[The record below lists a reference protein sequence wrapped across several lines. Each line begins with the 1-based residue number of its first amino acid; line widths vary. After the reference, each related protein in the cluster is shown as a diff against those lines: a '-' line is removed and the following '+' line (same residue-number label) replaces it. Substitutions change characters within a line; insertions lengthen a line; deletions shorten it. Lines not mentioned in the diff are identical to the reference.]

1 MAVAKR
7 VTISDIARLAGVSTG
22 AVSFALN
29 DRPGVSDA
37 TRQRILEIAEEL
49 QWQPSS
55 AARALVGG
63 STGVIGLAI
72 SRPARTIGS
81 EAFFADLISGI
92 QSGVSSSQMGLQM
105 WLVRDVKAEI
115 DTYRRWH
122 NSRQVDG
129 VILVDPLID
138 DPRTAALSE
147 LGTPAVTIGS
157 RPSRPGEP
165 PTAWIDDTQAA
176 ATLFDYLVAIGHR
189 DIAYVSGPP
198 VLEHTLL
205 RTQVMHELEPDGVTQ
220 ESFVTDY
227 SPAQSSAITRQLL
240 SRRHRPS
247 VIVYDNDVL
256 AVAGLRVAQE
266 MGVGVPQ
273 DISIASF
280 DDSVIAGLTHP
291 SITCLTRDTF
301 ELGEQAARLLLEQIK
316 SPTPLA
322 SLACPPPVLT
332 VRESTIPPAAR

>member
-29 DRPGVSDA
+29 DRPGVSEA

-81 EAFFADLISGI
+81 EAFFADLIAGI

-105 WLVRDVKAEI
+105 WLVRDVQAEI

-129 VILVDPLID
+129 VIMVDPLLD
-138 DPRTAALSE
+138 DPRTAALTE
-147 LGTPAVTIGS
+147 LGTPAVIIGS

-165 PTAWIDDTQAA
+165 PTAWVDDTQAA

-189 DIAYVSGPP
+189 DMAYVSGPAA
-198 VLEHTLL
+198 LEHTLL
-205 RTQVMHELEPDGVTQ
+205 RTQVLRDLESEGVAQ

-227 SPAQSSAITRQLL
+227 SPAHASAITRQLL
-240 SRRHRPS
+240 SRRRRPS